1 MLVVISTME
10 VTMAKQDSNFSDA
23 CDGGKPVQGDDHAA
37 AALAQ
42 GNPKAGKVAQA
53 WNMKD
58 QSSAGQKYT
67 GR

>member
-1 MLVVISTME
+1 
-10 VTMAKQDSNFSDA
+10 MAEQDKNFSDA
-23 CDGGKPVQGDDHAA
+23 LDGDQPVQGDDHAA

-42 GNPKAGKVAQA
+42 GNPKAGAVPQA